1 MGMQPEIYEWSDVTK
16 QFTTI
21 LRFIGNGWDEL
32 LLLAGCQKLGLQAGG
47 FNPTDE
53 Y

>member
-1 MGMQPEIYEWSDVTK
+1 MVWCDKTNLQPSSDLSEMGGMNYYI
-16 QFTTI
+16 
-21 LRFIGNGWDEL
+21 L